1 MEKGQESHIHTYTHI
16 HTHSHTHMCR
26 FNRFFMEQEEE
37 AVIQLQ
43 SLTDEL
49 DEQQGAVTSIQLKE
63 RLVQVCVRVCMCV
76 CVCVCVLVCV
86 GVGAGVRTLVLS
98 LRLAVGVCGWIVK
111 MCAYIHVIVC
121 ACMAMIPCLV
131 LLRNWVEWQACER
144 ILLERGVGQN
154 HPSIVWTSY
163 WKR

>member
-98 LRLAVGVCGWIVK
+98 LRLAVGVCG
-111 MCAYIHVIVC
+111 
-121 ACMAMIPCLV
+121 
-131 LLRNWVEWQACER
+131 
-144 ILLERGVGQN
+144 
-154 HPSIVWTSY
+154 
-163 WKR
+163 